1 MKSNTNF
8 SALYRLLPKLQ
19 KLYPLLLFLVV
30 VWLCWLLARLVWL
43 MVAPPSAPAIT
54 PVALQASQNNVPMGN
69 GLDIFARPEP
79 TQTVNQPPPDVK
91 VLGVTIA
98 SPKALSFAIL
108 ASNGKVKSY
117 KIGEMLDGSAYQL
130 AEVTNDHIILSQN
143 GQTSKVDFGSAFA
156 LDQREQAGNTNN
168 AQNPNGAMLSGNVL
182 TNTPKNSMPNP
193 SPAPTNIPM
202 QSTPTQA
209 DNSASINPATDPA
222 NASPLDST
230 IAGLQEN
237 PSGYLSQM
245 GVATTGNGYLVT
257 DGMPSGIKDRLGLQ
271 SGDRVISVNGQNVGE
286 NPSQDAQLLEQVKQS
301 GQAQIQVQRGEQ
313 TITLRQSF

>member
-1 MKSNTNF
+1 M
-8 SALYRLLPKLQ
+8 
-19 KLYPLLLFLVV
+19 VV

-69 GLDIFARPEP
+69 GLDIFARAEP

-130 AEVTNDHIILSQN
+130 AEVNNDHIILSQN
-143 GQTSKVDFGSAFA
+143 GQTSKVEFGSAFA

-182 TNTPKNSMPNP
+182 TNTPTNSIPNP

-257 DGMPSGIKDRLGLQ
+257 DGMPSGIKERLGLQ